1 MGTSI
6 REILMRELGLS
17 SYEISSRYMV
27 NSLTTY
33 LRDIKWNSNETVLTG
48 IGQSITEVTPIGV
61 ARYICAIANGGTV
74 LEAQIVDKIL
84 SSDGAVVTEKE
95 PVVVNQIEGA
105 EEHLSIIREGMHGV
119 ISAEDGGTAAK
130 YWSDFPNTD
139 QIGAKTGTAQ
149 INQID
154 IENSAW
160 FVAFAP
166 FDDPEIAIVVSITNG
181 YSGGAASL
189 TSQNVFTY
197 FFEKLQEQEEST
209 LTQPNSY
216 LP

>member
-1 MGTSI
+1 
-6 REILMRELGLS
+6 MRELGLS
-17 SYEISSRYMV
+17 SYEISSRYMI

-61 ARYICAIANGGTV
+61 AGYICAIANGRTV

-130 YWSDFPNTD
+130 YWSDFPYTD
-139 QIGAKTGTAQ
+139 QIGAKTARPRSTKSTSKTAPGSWPSPPLT
-149 INQID
+149 IRK
-154 IENSAW
+154 SPSWSPSPTATR
-160 FVAFAP
+160 AAP
-166 FDDPEIAIVVSITNG
+166 
-181 YSGGAASL
+181 
-189 TSQNVFTY
+189 
-197 FFEKLQEQEEST
+197 
-209 LTQPNSY
+209 